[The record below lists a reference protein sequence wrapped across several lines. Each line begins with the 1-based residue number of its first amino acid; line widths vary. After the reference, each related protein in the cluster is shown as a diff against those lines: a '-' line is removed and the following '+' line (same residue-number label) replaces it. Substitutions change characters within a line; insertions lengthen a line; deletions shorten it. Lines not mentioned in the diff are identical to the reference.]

1 MFMFAETTVEIA
13 GVLAQ
18 FGPAALAALAVW
30 WLTNKYEKL
39 ITEITSKHFQG
50 MEMLSTS
57 IKEIKDEL
65 VKRDASYQNLME
77 KKVMA
82 FQEVAHQLNVLS
94 TAVKEAERRLEDV
107 ERTLEK
113 EKRDK
118 PLT

>member
-1 MFMFAETTVEIA
+1 MYMFAETTVEIA

-39 ITEITSKHFQG
+39 ITEITSKHFEG

-65 VKRDASYQNLME
+65 VKRDASYQSLME
-77 KKVMA
+77 KKITA
-82 FQEVAHQLNVLS
+82 FQEVAHQLNTLATS
-94 TAVKEAERRLEDV
+94 VKENERRLEEI
-107 ERTLEK
+107 ERTLGAEK
-113 EKRDK
+113 KTVNR
-118 PLT
+118 L